1 MCVVHAVAHFMGVNY
16 RGRPRTR
23 YPKALYGA
31 HPTKHGGVMIRL
43 RVENIGGPFPGK
55 GQAPSMAHDK
65 ILPRN
70 ERAAFEKLN
79 DLAAMRPHVMDAG
92 SLSPANDN
100 PRPPET
106 PATKSIWPAQELR
119 LTPSQADFLHRGRS
133 SVHKRINDRTELILK
148 SRGMLAWRKGC
159 DDQFYLVPSDK
170 GQAALSKYE
179 QREGRK

>member
-1 MCVVHAVAHFMGVNY
+1 MWFTSYAFFVDVDR
-16 RGRPRTR
+16 RGRP
-23 YPKALYGA
+23 KILYINAPDGA
-31 HPTKHGGVMIRL
+31 HPTKKGGVMIRL

-65 ILPRN
+65 VLPRN
-70 ERAAFEKLN
+70 ERAAFERLN

-92 SLSPANDN
+92 SLAPANDN
-100 PRPPET
+100 RRPPET

-148 SRGMLAWRKGC
+148 SRGMLAWRKGS